1 MTERD
6 LHIALVIFALL
17 VMLFGTID
25 FYREQEA
32 LRAVSE
38 ITEERDCYKK
48 RAREYRM
55 GYYKGKGC

>member
-6 LHIALVIFALL
+6 IHIALIIFALL
-17 VMLFGTID
+17 VMFFGTID

-38 ITEERDCYKK
+38 ITNERNCWERK
-48 RAREYRM
+48 AQEHTLGYRDRR
-55 GYYKGKGC
+55 C

>member
-38 ITEERDCYKK
+38 ITKERDCWRHK
-48 RAREYRM
+48 AQEASLGYR
-55 GYYKGKGC
+55 GRRC